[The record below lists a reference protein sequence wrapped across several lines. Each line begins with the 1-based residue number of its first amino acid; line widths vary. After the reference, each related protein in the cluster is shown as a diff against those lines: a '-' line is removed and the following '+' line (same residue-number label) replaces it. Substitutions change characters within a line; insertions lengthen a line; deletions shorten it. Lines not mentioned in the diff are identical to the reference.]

1 VSAPPPRLQVEDRGS
16 VRILTIDNPQ
26 KRNALDYGSLEE
38 LTLACRAAARDA
50 VRCLVIRGAGDA
62 FCSGFDIGSM
72 ESEGRG
78 GDRPDLAVE
87 RAMEAVESV
96 PCPTVAFVN
105 GAAFGA
111 GCELAVTCDLR
122 VARAGA
128 QLGMP
133 PAKLGVVYA
142 AAGLRRFLALV
153 GPAHAREMFFT
164 GRGIDA
170 ETARSIGLVDRVLAP
185 EHAEA
190 DALALAEEIAANA
203 PLAVQ
208 GMKRILR
215 LLEAA
220 HERGLTEAERIEIAD
235 LRTRAFDSA
244 DLREGRAAWAERRRP
259 RFRGE

>member
-1 VSAPPPRLQVEDRGS
+1 VTDAVQRKIRVDDRGF
-16 VRILTIDNPQ
+16 VRVLTVENQP
-26 KRNALDYGSLEE
+26 KRNAFDYGSLAE
-38 LTLACRAAARDA
+38 LEAACLAAERDQ
-50 VRCLVIRGAGDA
+50 VRCLVLRGAGDQA
-62 FCSGFDIGSM
+62 FSSGFDIGAM
-72 ESEGRG
+72 DGPG

-87 RAMEAVESV
+87 RAMEAVEAV

-122 VARAGA
+122 VARVGA

-142 AAGLRRFLALV
+142 AAGIRRFLALV
-153 GPAHAREMFFT
+153 GPAHTRELLFT
-164 GRGIDA
+164 GRPVDA
-170 ETARSIGLVDRVLAP
+170 ETARAIGLVDRVVEP
-185 EHAEA
+185 DRAEA
-190 DALALAEEIAANA
+190 EALLLAGEIAQNA

-220 HERGLTEAERIEIAD
+220 HERGLTEAEREEVAG
-235 LRTRAFDSA
+235 LRGRAFGSE
-244 DLREGRAAWAERRRP
+244 DLKEGRAAWAERRPP
-259 RFRGE
+259 RFRGR